1 MSTLRGMGV
10 SRGVAIGTVFVK
22 QEAEPKIERTAIR
35 SAPAELRRLEEAL
48 KRAEQQLK
56 ELYERALEAVGE
68 SEALIFEVHRMM
80 LADEDFLGRIRE
92 VISGE
97 KVNAAYAVT
106 VARDEYAALFSQ
118 MDDAYMQERAADIV
132 DISTRLINA
141 LTGTAP
147 GSLAGIKEP
156 VVVAARDLLPS
167 DTMQIDKQYLLGI
180 ITEAGGETSHSS
192 ILARAMQIP
201 AVVGVPGLLAS
212 LQPGAA
218 VIVDGEGGEVF
229 INPGPSQ
236 IKHWQQKQSEHKDY
250 LARLQRLKGTESM
263 TRDGVRI
270 RVAANIGTPE
280 DMDAVLAND
289 AEGIGLFRTEF
300 LYMHG
305 DALPSEEVQFQAYK
319 SVLEKLKDRPVIIRT
334 LDVGGDKEIPYL
346 DIPREDNPFLGYR
359 AIRVCLDRP
368 ELFKTQLRALL
379 RASIY
384 GQLGIMFPMITGV
397 AEVRRAKELVREV
410 QEELR
415 KNGVPYSPDVE
426 IGVMI
431 ETPAAA
437 LISAELA
444 KEVDFFSIGTND
456 LTQYTLAVDRM
467 NTKVAHLYDTHHPAV
482 LRLMRLTIEN
492 GHKEG
497 IWVGICG
504 EAAADLSLT
513 ETFVAMG
520 IDELSM
526 NAGSVLEIRERIQGI
541 TAAAA
546 RERLQI

>member
-35 SAPAELRRLEEAL
+35 SAPAELKRLEEAL

-236 IKHWQQKQSEHKDY
+236 IKHWQQKQSEHNDY

-482 LRLMRLTIEN
+482 LRLLRLTIEN

>member
-35 SAPAELRRLEEAL
+35 SAPAELKRLEEAL

-118 MDDAYMQERAADIV
+118 MDDAYMKERAADIV

-141 LTGTAP
+141 LTGTTP
-147 GSLAGIKEP
+147 GSLTGIKEP
-156 VVVAARDLLPS
+156 VIVAARDLLPS

-212 LQPGAA
+212 LQPGAT
-218 VIVDGEGGEVF
+218 VIIDGEGGEVF
-229 INPGPSQ
+229 VNPSQ
-236 IKHWQQKQSEHKDY
+236 SQTKHWRQKQSEHTEY
-250 LARLQRLKGTESM
+250 LARLQRLKGTESI

-270 RVAANIGTPE
+270 RVAANIATPE
-280 DMDAVLAND
+280 DLDSVLAND

-410 QEELR
+410 QAELR
-415 KNGVPYSPDVE
+415 ENGVPYSPDFE

-437 LISAELA
+437 MISAELA

-541 TAAAA
+541 NAAAA
-546 RERLQI
+546 RKWLQI

>member
-35 SAPAELRRLEEAL
+35 SAPAELKRLEEAL

-236 IKHWQQKQSEHKDY
+236 IKHWQQKQSEHNDY

-410 QEELR
+410 QAELR
-415 KNGVPYSPDVE
+415 ENGVPYSPDFE

-437 LISAELA
+437 MISAELA

-482 LRLMRLTIEN
+482 LRLMRLTVEN

-541 TAAAA
+541 NAAAA
-546 RERLQI
+546 RKWLQI